1 MAMAYI
7 LTEVEAFINFHYQ
20 TGTCCGMPMTMT
32 MLTSTNE
39 LKHWK
44 ELQRN

>member
-1 MAMAYI
+1 
-7 LTEVEAFINFHYQ
+7 
-20 TGTCCGMPMTMT
+20 MT

-44 ELQRN
+44 ELPRSTQLLLMGISEFDYYWHLSI